1 MFFLQCFFAAGLPV
15 YRGVEPVAD
24 HEGVFRVAVEA
35 DVLQPASC
43 GGDVREVQAPPL
55 RLSAG
60 HGFDAFQPGNDF
72 VLLYEELVVD
82 FPSVQQA
89 VHFLVVFLGVG
100 GVAVCHGEV
109 ACVAVDAGD

>member
-35 DVLQPASC
+35 DVIQPAFC

-55 RLSAG
+55 CLSAG

-72 VLLYEELVVD
+72 VLTYEEPFIHLAAMQK
-82 FPSVQQA
+82 P
-89 VHFLVVFLGVG
+89 VHFLVVFLCVG
-100 GVAVCHGEV
+100 SVAVCNGEV